1 MVKSPLIFCSLDL
14 TMNFSSIPNEF
25 NSMDNI
31 QGESSTGDPGLQRFA
46 TRLNSNVERDKFI
59 QKELD
64 QIRERLNLDRVVIY
78 YFYYQ
83 WKGQVTFESLRE
95 MSFSIY
101 GSTGADDCFND
112 QYAQYYKGGKIRAIN
127 NIETESL
134 HQCHRDFLRSINVK
148 ANLAFPILVADQ
160 LWGLLIAHQ
169 CQNSH
174 IWSLSDLEEMKK
186 VATRLEAQLGDF
198 NL

>member
-1 MVKSPLIFCSLDL
+1 
-14 TMNFSSIPNEF
+14 
-25 NSMDNI
+25 MDNI
-31 QGESSTGDPGLQRFA
+31 EEESSAGDPGLQRFA
-46 TRLNSNVERDKFI
+46 TRLNSHVERDKLI
-59 QKELD
+59 QKQLD
-64 QIRERLNLDRVVIY
+64 QIREKLNLDRVVIY

-95 MSFSIY
+95 ISFSIY

-112 QYAQYYKGGKIRAIN
+112 QYAQSYQGGKIRAIN

-134 HQCHRDFLRSINVK
+134 HQCHRDFLRSIHVK
-148 ANLAFPILVADQ
+148 ANLAFPIVVADH

-169 CQNSH
+169 CQNPY
-174 IWSLSDLEEMKK
+174 IWSSSDFEEMKK
-186 VATRLEAQLGDF
+186 VVTQLEIELEDF

>member
-1 MVKSPLIFCSLDL
+1 
-14 TMNFSSIPNEF
+14 
-25 NSMDNI
+25 MDNI
-31 QGESSTGDPGLQRFA
+31 EGESAAGDPGLQQFA
-46 TRLNSNVERDKFI
+46 TRLNNHVERNKLI
-59 QKELD
+59 QNELD
-64 QIRERLNLDRVVIY
+64 QIREKLNLDRVVVY

-95 MSFSIY
+95 FSLSIY

-112 QYAQYYKGGKIRAIN
+112 QYAQSYKNGKIRAIN

-134 HQCHRDFLRSINVK
+134 HQCHRDFLRSINVQ
-148 ANLAFPILVADQ
+148 ASLVFPIVVAAQ

-174 IWSLSDLEEMKK
+174 IWSSSDLEEMKK
-186 VATRLEAQLGDF
+186 VATRLEIQLEDF

>member
-1 MVKSPLIFCSLDL
+1 
-14 TMNFSSIPNEF
+14 
-25 NSMDNI
+25 MDNI
-31 QGESSTGDPGLQRFA
+31 RGESSAGDPGLQRFA
-46 TRLNSNVERDKFI
+46 TRLNSHVERDKLI

-64 QIRERLNLDRVVIY
+64 QVRETLNLDRIVIY

-95 MSFSIY
+95 ISFSIY

-127 NIETESL
+127 NIETESI
-134 HQCHRDFLRSINVK
+134 HPCHLDFLRSIDVK
-148 ANLAFPILVADQ
+148 ANLACPIVVADQ

-169 CQNSH
+169 CQKPY
-174 IWSLSDLEEMKK
+174 IWSSSDLEEMKK
-186 VATRLEAQLGDF
+186 TAARLEIQLEDF